1 MAPVEEEPRFSLH
14 LARKEQA
21 FLVDMVAIAR
31 HLAQHRSFLGLM
43 YTSVAISSKISS
55 ACRNHKIPLFRLLV
69 LSVFL
74 GVSLANE

>member
-31 HLAQHRSFLGLM
+31 HLAQELSRPDVHQRSYFQQDL
-43 YTSVAISSKISS
+43 I
-55 ACRNHKIPLFRLLV
+55 
-69 LSVFL
+69 
-74 GVSLANE
+74 GVPQP